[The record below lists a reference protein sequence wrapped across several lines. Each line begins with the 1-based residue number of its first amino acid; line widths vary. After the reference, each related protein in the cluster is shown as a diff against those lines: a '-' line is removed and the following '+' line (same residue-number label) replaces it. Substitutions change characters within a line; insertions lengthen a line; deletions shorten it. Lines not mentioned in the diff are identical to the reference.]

1 MSYEKRR
8 ILHEKKCDYNIKN
21 HQTLERAKEIIVYL
35 RQVKNIMEKEL
46 CKIFYFNPVDYDNR
60 GRRKSDGK
68 TFRDVVKEFEYD
80 FHDTYSTEYA
90 LNLYANSLT
99 MALLA
104 KSKDAAPFL
113 IYGMDLTQGKSFDAI
128 QDPYVNHEM
137 EKHSANIYV
146 YGIDSAFMTEF
157 DEYGCPVLNEDSDI
171 FPLTLLV
178 DDTMRDNEVRLAVP
192 TTDDGDETE
201 DVIIDVPKFEYA

>member
-1 MSYEKRR
+1 MTRNKTDTEEVRERMKDELRKIWRDLKRM
-8 ILHEKKCDYNIKN
+8 
-21 HQTLERAKEIIVYL
+21 
-35 RQVKNIMEKEL
+35 MEKEL
-46 CKIFYFNPVDYDNR
+46 YKIYHFNPADYDSS

-68 TFRDVVKEFEYD
+68 SFRDVVKEFEFD
-80 FHDTYSTEYA
+80 FHDTYSAEFA
-90 LNLYANSLT
+90 LNLYANSMT

-104 KSKDAAPFL
+104 KSNNAAPFL

-128 QDPYVNHEM
+128 QDPFVNHEI
-137 EKHSANIYV
+137 EKYSQNIYV

-157 DEYGCPVLNEDSDI
+157 DEYGYPILDEDSDI

-178 DDTMRDNEVRLAVP
+178 DSTMRNNEVRLAVP
-192 TTDDGDETE
+192 TMDDGDETE